1 MGYLLGIDI
10 GTSATKTVLFSIK
23 GEAIASASYEYPLY
37 QPYPGWAEQDPKD
50 WWDAVC
56 ETCKEVIKKTGI
68 DNKLIKGIGLS
79 GQMHGLVMLDKH
91 DNLLGR
97 SIIWCDQRT
106 EKQAAEIE
114 DRITRK
120 RLIEITANPAI
131 TGFTAAK
138 IMWVKEN
145 LPEIY
150 AKATKIMLPKD
161 YIQYMLTGEFSTEVS
176 DGSGMQLMDI
186 KKRCF
191 SDEVLEKLG
200 VDRRLLG
207 YMHESCEEAGRVTIK
222 ASELTGLAAGTTV
235 AAGAGDQAACAVG
248 NGIVKEGIISSTIG
262 TSGVIF
268 AHTNELHIDK
278 GGRIHTLCHAVPGAW
293 HVMGVTQ
300 AAGLSLKW
308 FRDEFCQ
315 EEKKNAE
322 ALGVDPYVLMDK
334 MAEKIEKG
342 SKGLIYLPYL
352 MGERSPH
359 LDPNCSGVFFGLT
372 PMHTKA
378 HLIRS
383 IMEGVVFSLKDSVEI
398 LKNDMGIALNE
409 VRVSGGGAK
418 SPLWKQMQGD
428 IFGIDIAEVN
438 NPEGGAL
445 GVAILAGVAGGI
457 YKSVQSA
464 CDEMITLKKK
474 KIHEGENT
482 AEYNKFYNVYK
493 GLYPVMKKSFS
504 ELRSIVR

>member
-1 MGYLLGIDI
+1 
-10 GTSATKTVLFSIK
+10 
-23 GEAIASASYEYPLY
+23 
-37 QPYPGWAEQDPKD
+37 
-50 WWDAVC
+50 
-56 ETCKEVIKKTGI
+56 
-68 DNKLIKGIGLS
+68 
-79 GQMHGLVMLDKH
+79 
-91 DNLLGR
+91 
-97 SIIWCDQRT
+97 
-106 EKQAAEIE
+106 
-114 DRITRK
+114 
-120 RLIEITANPAI
+120 
-131 TGFTAAK
+131 
-138 IMWVKEN
+138 
-145 LPEIY
+145 
-150 AKATKIMLPKD
+150 
-161 YIQYMLTGEFSTEVS
+161 
-176 DGSGMQLMDI
+176 
-186 KKRCF
+186 
-191 SDEVLEKLG
+191 
-200 VDRRLLG
+200 
-207 YMHESCEEAGRVTIK
+207 
-222 ASELTGLAAGTTV
+222 
-235 AAGAGDQAACAVG
+235 
-248 NGIVKEGIISSTIG
+248 
-262 TSGVIF
+262 
-268 AHTNELHIDK
+268 
-278 GGRIHTLCHAVPGAW
+278 
-293 HVMGVTQ
+293 
-300 AAGLSLKW
+300 
-308 FRDEFCQ
+308 
-315 EEKKNAE
+315 
-322 ALGVDPYVLMDK
+322 MDK

-352 MGERSPH
+352 MGYRSPH